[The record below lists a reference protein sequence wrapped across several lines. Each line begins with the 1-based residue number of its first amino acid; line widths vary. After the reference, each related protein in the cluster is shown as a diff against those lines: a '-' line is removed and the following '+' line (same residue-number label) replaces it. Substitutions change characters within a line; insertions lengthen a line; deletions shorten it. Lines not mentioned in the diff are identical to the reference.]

1 MNSKKDKWDASHRS
15 WPLPKLP
22 WTMTQTWNDLLFAHY
37 PIDINVLRQLVP
49 NGLALDTF
57 NGKGWIGVVPFHMT
71 NIRLRGTP
79 RVPGTDSFAELN
91 VRTYVTVNGKPGVF
105 FFSLDAENL
114 LAVKVAQTIYHL
126 PYMHAD
132 MKVEKR
138 DSFIEY
144 TSKRR
149 HGVNARFE
157 CSYRPIS
164 DSFYAKE
171 GSFEEW
177 LTERY
182 CLYTLS
188 KKGEP
193 LRCDILHERW
203 LLQQAE
209 ADIRLN
215 TMLSEQGIQV
225 EGDEPVLHYSRSM
238 EVRMWP
244 LVSALNN

>member
-1 MNSKKDKWDASHRS
+1 MKSKKDKLDASHQS

-49 NGLALDTF
+49 NRLTLDTF

-132 MKVEKR
+132 MKVGKSG
-138 DSFIEY
+138 SFIEY

-157 CSYRPIS
+157 CSYRPTTEA
-164 DSFYAKE
+164 FYAKE

-188 KKGEP
+188 KQGEP

-203 LLQQAE
+203 LLQEAE
-209 ADIRLN
+209 ADIRVN

>member
-1 MNSKKDKWDASHRS
+1 MEAKKDKWDASHRS

-37 PIDINVLRQLVP
+37 PIDIKVLREIVP
-49 NGLALDTF
+49 KALPLDTY

-79 RVPGTDSFAELN
+79 RVPSTDRFAELN
-91 VRTYVTVNGKPGVF
+91 VRTYVTINGKPGVF

-114 LAVKVAQTIYHL
+114 FAVKVAQTVYRL
-126 PYMHAD
+126 SYMHAEMD
-132 MKVEKR
+132 VSKGE
-138 DSFIEY
+138 SFIDY
-144 TSKRR
+144 KSKRR
-149 HGVNARFE
+149 QGVDARFE
-157 CSYRPIS
+157 CRYRPTSEI
-164 DSFYAKE
+164 FYAE
-171 GSFEEW
+171 RGSFEEW

-188 KKGEP
+188 KKGDP
-193 LRCDILHERW
+193 LRCDILHPQW
-203 LLQQAE
+203 PLQQAE
-209 ADIRLN
+209 AEFQVN

-225 EGDEPVLHYSRSM
+225 EDNLPILHFSKSI

-244 LVSALNN
+244 LVSAMND

>member
-1 MNSKKDKWDASHRS
+1 
-15 WPLPKLP
+15 
-22 WTMTQTWNDLLFAHY
+22 MTQTWNDLLFAHY

-188 KKGEP
+188 KKGS
-193 LRCDILHERW
+193 RCVVTSFMRD
-203 LLQQAE
+203 
-209 ADIRLN
+209 
-215 TMLSEQGIQV
+215 GY
-225 EGDEPVLHYSRSM
+225 YSRLRQIF
-238 EVRMWP
+238 V
-244 LVSALNN
+244 